1 MNHSI
6 IYGLLIGILLGILF
20 KKLNIKYKGAS
31 SNKMKKY
38 IYQYKK
44 KCYKFNTEITICTPK
59 ILLE

>member
-1 MNHSI
+1 MDHSI
-6 IYGLLIGILLGILF
+6 IYGLLIGLIIGIF
-20 KKLNIKYKGAS
+20 YKKIKIKYKGPS

-38 IYQYKK
+38 IYQYKN

>member
-31 SNKMKKY
+31 SNKMKKFV
-38 IYQYKK
+38 YKYNN
-44 KCYKFNTEITICTPK
+44 KCYKFDTEITICTSK
-59 ILLE
+59 IMF